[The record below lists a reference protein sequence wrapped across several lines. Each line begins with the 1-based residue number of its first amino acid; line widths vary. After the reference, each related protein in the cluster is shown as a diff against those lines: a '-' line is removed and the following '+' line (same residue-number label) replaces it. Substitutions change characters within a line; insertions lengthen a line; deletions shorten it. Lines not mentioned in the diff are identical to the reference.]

1 MFFRRITAMP
11 KKPRTKMPIS
21 ERAKQFMPFAAVKGY
36 HEALAKKEHI
46 TVPKQELTDDMAELL
61 DYKLKSIHRGSIIT
75 VVYYHDKEYIK
86 ICGMV
91 AKIDTQTKTLT
102 VVDTKINFAD
112 ILTIETE
119 ILP

>member
-1 MFFRRITAMP
+1 MP

-61 DYKLKSIHRGSIIT
+61 DYKLKSIKIGSMIT
-75 VVYYHDKEYIK
+75 VVYYHEEEYVK
-86 ICGMV
+86 ICGMA
-91 AKIDTQTKTLT
+91 AKIDNEAKTLT
-102 VVDTKINFAD
+102 VVDTKINFTD
-112 ILTIETE
+112 ILTIDIER
-119 ILP
+119 LP

>member
-1 MFFRRITAMP
+1 MP

-21 ERAKQFMPFAAVKGY
+21 ERAKQFMPFAAVKGS